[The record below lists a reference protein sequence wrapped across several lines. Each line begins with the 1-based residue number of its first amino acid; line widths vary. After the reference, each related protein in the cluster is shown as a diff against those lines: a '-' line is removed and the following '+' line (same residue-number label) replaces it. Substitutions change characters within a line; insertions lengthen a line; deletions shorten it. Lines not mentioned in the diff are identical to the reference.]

1 MTKTTN
7 YQLPQWEA
15 HDPVRR
21 EDFNG
26 AFAALD
32 GAYSPEK
39 KPWELGNC
47 QISSDLVGTV
57 IKSFDFTPSLVLV
70 WAASYY
76 IGVTDGN
83 ITATVRGSASNGG
96 LCYFELI
103 GNQLKL
109 SYFYNGPTKIYYL
122 ALK

>member
-1 MTKTTN
+1 MNKTTN
-7 YQLPQWEA
+7 YNLPQWEA
-15 HDPVRR
+15 ADPVRR
-21 EDFNG
+21 EDFNR

-47 QISSDLVGTV
+47 TIISDLVGTM

-76 IGVTDGN
+76 IGLTDGN
-83 ITATVRGSASNGG
+83 MTATVRSSASNSG
-96 LCYFELI
+96 LCYFDLI

-109 SYFYNGPTKIYYL
+109 SYFYNGPTKISYL

>member
-1 MTKTTN
+1 MTRTEN
-7 YQLPQWEA
+7 YSLPQWEA

-39 KPWELGNC
+39 KPWELGDC
-47 QISSDLVGTV
+47 PVSSDLVGAV
-57 IKSFDFTPSLVLV
+57 IKSFDFAPSLVLI

-76 IGVTDGN
+76 IGATDGS

-96 LCYFELI
+96 LCYFDLT

-109 SYFYNGPTKIYYL
+109 THFYNGPLKIYYL